1 MLNVWCFEKKS
12 DRTVIVLQQKL
23 SQKCVEYSLLY
34 EVYREK
40 ATFARRFGFYKK
52 IQQTHEVSK
61 N

>member
-1 MLNVWCFEKKS
+1 MVFWKKS
-12 DRTVIVLQQKL
+12 DRTVIVLQQKR

-34 EVYREK
+34 EVYMEK

-52 IQQTHEVSK
+52 IQQTHDVLK